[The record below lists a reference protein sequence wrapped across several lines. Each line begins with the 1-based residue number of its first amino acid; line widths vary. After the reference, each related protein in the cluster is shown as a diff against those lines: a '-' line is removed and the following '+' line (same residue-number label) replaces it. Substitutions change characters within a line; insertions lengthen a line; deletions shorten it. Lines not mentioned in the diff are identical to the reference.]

1 MNLVRRSFVSIYKK
15 TRFSHPI
22 SAICLLAPI
31 CCAQTYTIATVAGGG
46 TTVPS
51 QQPIPAA
58 QARLVAPISV
68 TVNPAGNLFI
78 ADTAQLTELSGGN
91 LVALTGAGDAPW
103 GAAVDGSGNIYIAD
117 AGVNVVR
124 KIDPSGSISTFAG
137 NGTAGYSGDGG
148 PATSAQLQNPYAVA
162 VDAGGNVYVADSAN
176 HVVRKVSNGVITTF
190 AGGGSGVLNG
200 SASATSVFLTET
212 DALAFDP
219 AGNLYIASRSGFYV
233 YKVTPTGMI
242 SIFAGN
248 GSLSNSGDGGLATS
262 AGIYDTTG
270 VTVDARGDV
279 VVSSESGCV
288 IREVT
293 PDGIIHTIA
302 GNGKC
307 GYSGDGGPATSAE
320 IGDPWGLAASGTQ
333 IYVADR
339 LNHVVRLLTTGA
351 NIGGPP
357 TIPAGGTVTLNG
369 TANVIQPGAW
379 FSIYG
384 TNLISGS
391 IPQVW
396 SGNYPTTLGGT
407 SVTINNKPAYLWYAA
422 PTQINLQAPDDSM
435 RGVVNVTVTTPNGMA
450 TSTVTLSDQSP
461 AWSLL
466 GDDKHVA
473 GIIVRPDGSGAYGSG
488 SGSYDIIG
496 PTGTSLGY
504 KTVAAKAGDTIVL
517 FGNGFGPT
525 SPPIPAGQA
534 YNGTPTTAVDDVAV
548 TINSHPVSSFF
559 TGAAFPGL
567 FQFNIT
573 VPAGLG
579 TGDQPLSA
587 LVNGVSTPV
596 GVMIALQ

>member
-1 MNLVRRSFVSIYKK
+1 MAICNK
-15 TRFSHPI
+15 TRLFRPI
-22 SAICLLAPI
+22 AAICFLAPF
-31 CCAQTYTIATVAGGG
+31 CCAQTYSIATVAGGG

-58 QARLVAPISV
+58 QARLVAPIGV
-68 TVNPAGNLFI
+68 AVNAAGNLFI
-78 ADTAQLTELSGGN
+78 ADTAQLTELSGAN
-91 LVALTGAGDAPW
+91 LAALTGPGDAPW
-103 GAAVDGSGNIYIAD
+103 GVAVDGSGNIYIAD
-117 AGVNVVR
+117 AGVNMVR
-124 KIDPSGSISTFAG
+124 KIDPGGNISTFAG

-162 VDAGGNVYVADSAN
+162 VDPAGNVYIADSAN

-190 AGGGSGVLNG
+190 AGGGSGVLTG

-233 YKVTPTGMI
+233 YKVTPSGTI

-248 GSLSNSGDGGLATS
+248 GNLSNSGDGGPAIS
-262 AGIYDTTG
+262 AGIFDTTG
-270 VTVDARGDV
+270 VAVDARGDV
-279 VVSSESGCV
+279 VISSESGCV

-293 PDGIIHTIA
+293 PDSIIHTIA

-357 TIPAGGTVTLNG
+357 TIPAGGAVTLNG

-391 IPQVW
+391 APQVW

-422 PTQINLQAPDDSM
+422 PTQINLQAPDDST
-435 RGVVNVTVTTPNGMA
+435 RGVVNVMVTTPNGTA
-450 TSTVTLSDQSP
+450 ASTVTLADQSP

-473 GIIVRPDGSGAYGSG
+473 GIIARPDGSGAYGSG

-525 SPPIPAGQA
+525 SPSIPAGQA
-534 YNGTPTTAVDDVAV
+534 YSGSPATAVDGVAV

-573 VPAGLG
+573 LPSGLG

-587 LVNGVSTPV
+587 MVNGVSTPA
-596 GVMIALQ
+596 GVVIALQ

>member
-1 MNLVRRSFVSIYKK
+1 MNLLWRSCGAICNS
-15 TRFSHPI
+15 TRLFGPI
-22 SAICLLAPI
+22 AAICLLAPF
-31 CCAQTYTIATVAGGG
+31 CCAQTYTIYTVAGGG

-58 QARLVAPISV
+58 QARLVAPLGV
-68 TVNPAGNLFI
+68 AVNADGNLFI
-78 ADTAQLTELSGGN
+78 ADTAQLTKLSGAN
-91 LVALTGAGDAPW
+91 LAALTGPSDSPW
-103 GAAVDGSGNIYIAD
+103 GVAVDGSGNIYIAD
-117 AGVNVVR
+117 AGVNMVH
-124 KIDPSGSISTFAG
+124 KIDPGGNISNFAG
-137 NGTAGYSGDGG
+137 NGTAGYAGDGG

-162 VDAGGNVYVADSAN
+162 VDPGGNVYIADSAN
-176 HVVRKVSNGVITTF
+176 HRVRKVSNGVITTF

-200 SASATSVFLTET
+200 SAPATSVFLTET

-233 YKVTPTGMI
+233 YKVTPAGII

-248 GSLSNSGDGGLATS
+248 GNLSNSGDGGLATS

-270 VTVDARGDV
+270 VAVDAKGDV
-279 VVSSESGCV
+279 VISSESGCV

-339 LNHVVRLLTTGA
+339 SNHVVRLLTTGA

-357 TIPAGGTVTLNG
+357 TISAGGAVTLNG

-384 TNLISGS
+384 TNLIAGS
-391 IPQVW
+391 VPQVW

-422 PTQINLQAPDDSM
+422 PTQINLQAPDDST
-435 RGVVNVTVTTPNGMA
+435 RGVVNVKVTTPNGTA
-450 TSTVTLSDQSP
+450 ASTVTLADQSP

-466 GDDKHVA
+466 GDNKHVA

-504 KTVAAKAGDTIVL
+504 KTVAAKAGDTIIL

-534 YNGTPTTAVDDVAV
+534 YSGSPATAVDGVAV
-548 TINSHPVSSFF
+548 TINSHPVTSFF
-559 TGAAFPGL
+559 TGAEFPGL

-573 VPAGLG
+573 LPSGLA

-587 LVNGVSTPV
+587 MVNGVSTPV
-596 GVMIALQ
+596 GVVIALQ